1 MVTSPVLTSRVKK
14 QHVKVC
20 KEVNVCKE
28 TEALQEIV
36 LFSVQSVAHV
46 TIKRLLAAPY
56 VGAEQTAEER
66 RVPTHLERGPVY
78 IEADLKFTP
87 LLEGHLHLLRLRPP
101 VSLLPRVADHISAS
115 IKPRVEVEGN
125 VVRVTD
131 ARLKVH

>member
-66 RVPTHLERGPVY
+66 RVPTHLERRPVY
-78 IEADLKFTP
+78 LEADLKWTP
-87 LLEGHLHLLRLRPP
+87 LLEGHLHLLLLRPP
-101 VSLLPRVADHISAS
+101 VS
-115 IKPRVEVEGN
+115 
-125 VVRVTD
+125 
-131 ARLKVH
+131 